1 MTPEGTTAMILLA
14 IIIGARLLFGK
25 LFVNRSDSR
34 KLHQTVKGYI
44 LMTLGSLAV
53 IILGFTLRYWGLE
66 VTTAQGILLG
76 LLLLLGGYYAFLEWR
91 YIRESRRHVA
101 TLLTTVVAVAAVGVY
116 VLMLPIA

>member
-53 IILGFTLRYWGLE
+53 IILGSTLRYWGLE

-116 VLMLPIA
+116 VFMLPIA

>member
-1 MTPEGTTAMILLA
+1 MTPEGTAAMILLA

-44 LMTLGSLAV
+44 LMTIGSLAV

-101 TLLTTVVAVAAVGVY
+101 TLLTTFVAVAAVGVY
-116 VLMLPIA
+116 VFMLPIA

>member
-1 MTPEGTTAMILLA
+1 MTPEGTAAAILLA

-44 LMTLGSLAV
+44 LTTLGSLTV

-66 VTTAQGILLG
+66 VGTAQSILLG

-91 YIRESRRHVA
+91 YIRESRRHIA

-116 VLMLPIA
+116 VWMLPVA

>member
-1 MTPEGTTAMILLA
+1 MTPEGTAAMILLA

-44 LMTLGSLAV
+44 LMTIGSLAV

>member
-1 MTPEGTTAMILLA
+1 MTPEGTAAMILLA

-34 KLHQTVKGYI
+34 KLHQTVRGYI
-44 LMTLGSLAV
+44 LTTLGSLTV

-66 VTTAQGILLG
+66 VTTAQSILLG

-101 TLLTTVVAVAAVGVY
+101 TLLTTVVAVAALGVY
-116 VLMLPIA
+116 VLILPVA